1 MILRISSEIAFSA
14 KGMTLSIYMRNLD
27 KESTMTT
34 IQIQSTLPFDTLL
47 ESLEQLSAEELAD
60 LTQHSARL
68 HAQRKASSLSEAE
81 AELLIKI
88 NSGIVPPQIQ
98 ARCATLTDKQHNSFL
113 TSQEQDELAALIDEI
128 EELNARRTG
137 YILQLANL
145 REVSLNELMQS
156 LELKPL
162 SYG

>member
-1 MILRISSEIAFSA
+1 
-14 KGMTLSIYMRNLD
+14 LS
-27 KESTMTT
+27 
-34 IQIQSTLPFDTLL
+34 
-47 ESLEQLSAEELAD
+47 
-60 LTQHSARL
+60 
-68 HAQRKASSLSEAE
+68 
-81 AELLIKI
+81 
-88 NSGIVPPQIQ
+88 PPKTQ
-98 ARCATLTDKQHNSFL
+98 ARCEKLTDKQRNSFL

-145 REVSLNELMQS
+145 REVSLNELMQL